1 MYFDKD
7 VISIEPTSPALG
19 RAAFLLERVCA
30 PRCDPP
36 AYCAEAAQLLA
47 MLETARRDSEGREAM
62 SGGTRPNPINEVM
75 TK

>member
-19 RAAFLLERVCA
+19 RTAFLLERVCV

-47 MLETARRDSEGREAM
+47 MLEAVRQKKSEKEM
-62 SGGTRPNPINEVM
+62 PC
-75 TK
+75 

>member
-1 MYFDKD
+1 
-7 VISIEPTSPALG
+7 VISIEPICPGLT

-47 MLETARRDSEGREAM
+47 MLEAARRDSEGREAV

>member
-1 MYFDKD
+1 M
-7 VISIEPTSPALG
+7 
-19 RAAFLLERVCA
+19 FLLERVCV

-47 MLETARRDSEGREAM
+47 MLEAARRDSEGREAV

>member
-19 RAAFLLERVCA
+19 RAMFLLERVCA

-47 MLETARRDSEGREAM
+47 MLEAVRQKKSEKEM
-62 SGGTRPNPINEVM
+62 PC
-75 TK
+75 

>member
-19 RAAFLLERVCA
+19 RALFLLERVCA

-47 MLETARRDSEGREAM
+47 MLEAVRQKKSEKEM
-62 SGGTRPNPINEVM
+62 PC
-75 TK
+75 

>member
-19 RAAFLLERVCA
+19 RAALLLERVCA
-30 PRCDPP
+30 PRCEPP

-47 MLETARRDSEGREAM
+47 MLEAVRQKKSEKEM
-62 SGGTRPNPINEVM
+62 PC
-75 TK
+75 

>member
-47 MLETARRDSEGREAM
+47 MLEAVRQKKSEKEM
-62 SGGTRPNPINEVM
+62 PC
-75 TK
+75 